1 MPTVQMAEK
10 SWYVDVE
17 YLGQPHLIACGVLE
31 TEAGLV
37 LVDPGPTTSL
47 EGLTRNLSAQGMALD
62 DVHAL
67 LLTHIHLDHAG
78 ATGSI
83 VAQHPDVQVYVHALG
98 ARHMIRPEKLLASAQ
113 RIYGDQM
120 ERLWGDFLPVP
131 EANVHRLEG
140 GEALDVGG
148 RPFEVAYT
156 PGHAIHHISYLDR
169 HTGTAFVGDTAGMRV
184 AGVGFVVPVAPPPDI
199 DVEQWHESL
208 DVLRAWNP
216 TRLFVTHFGPSEHV
230 NAHLDEMARK
240 LDAWSQDVRQ
250 TLDRD
255 ADDSERVRA
264 FHAEK
269 MAIIRQQ
276 LSGADLAPYERFGQP
291 EARWYGFAR
300 YWRKKQDVRT
310 GN

>member
-1 MPTVQMAEK
+1 MHTAQIAEK

-47 EGLTRNLSAQGMALD
+47 KGLTTKLAAQGFTLD

-83 VAQHPDVQVYVHALG
+83 VAEHPDVQVYVHHVG

-120 ERLWGDFLPVP
+120 DTLWGDFLPVP
-131 EANVHRLEG
+131 EANVQVLNG
-140 GEALDVGG
+140 GETLDVGG
-148 RPFEVAYT
+148 RSFEVAYT
-156 PGHAIHHISYLDR
+156 PGHAIHHVSYLDQ

-184 AGVGFVVPVAPPPDI
+184 AGVDFIVPVAPPPDI
-199 DVEQWHESL
+199 DVERWHESL
-208 DVLRAWNP
+208 DALRAWHP
-216 TRLFVTHFGPSEHV
+216 TRLFVTHFGPSEEV
-230 NAHLDEMARK
+230 EAHLDTMARK
-240 LDAWSQDVRQ
+240 LDAWSRDVRQ
-250 TLDRD
+250 TLDHDTSDPAR
-255 ADDSERVRA
+255 AQA
-264 FHAEK
+264 FHAAK
-269 MAIIRQQ
+269 MEVIRQQ

-291 EARWYGFAR
+291 EASWYGLAR
-300 YWRKKQDVRT
+300 YWRKKQEVEL
-310 GN
+310 GK